1 MKDTF
6 FSLSG
11 KVALVTGGS
20 RGIGAEI
27 CKRLAAAGATVI
39 INYKSNQEAAEK
51 VLQEVQKFSPQS
63 MLCCFDVA
71 KVSEIEAALE
81 GLLKKFE
88 SIPIVVCNDGISRD
102 SLLPR
107 SSAQHFQEVIE
118 TNLMGSI
125 HVVRLLSRSMMKARY
140 GRIVCIGSITGEIGN
155 KGQSAYAASKS
166 GLFGFVKSV
175 AQELGSRS
183 VTCNILCP
191 GFIETEM
198 TGALD
203 GALKDAYFQKIPV
216 GRFGKAEEIA
226 SGVHF
231 LVSEEAGYI
240 TGATLD
246 INGGLVML

>member
-1 MKDTF
+1 
-6 FSLSG
+6 
-11 KVALVTGGS
+11 
-20 RGIGAEI
+20 
-27 CKRLAAAGATVI
+27 
-39 INYKSNQEAAEK
+39 
-51 VLQEVQKFSPQS
+51 
-63 MLCCFDVA
+63 
-71 KVSEIEAALE
+71 
-81 GLLKKFE
+81 
-88 SIPIVVCNDGISRD
+88 
-102 SLLPR
+102 
-107 SSAQHFQEVIE
+107 
-118 TNLMGSI
+118 
-125 HVVRLLSRSMMKARY
+125 MMKARY
-140 GRIVCIGSITGEIGN
+140 GRMVCIGSITGEIGN